1 MAAVA
6 IAEIILIAIN
16 IAMAKY
22 HAKIFLSG
30 RSVKHGWWG
39 LAYIA
44 ATVVLCAVVKSWQLF
59 VMALIIRKV
68 FFDTSLN
75 YFLHRSIYYV
85 STETTSIIDKLHYK
99 IWGNKSMVYLP
110 IYLMI
115 LIILNCLQAF

>member
-1 MAAVA
+1 MTYLG
-6 IAEIILIAIN
+6 EILLILVN
-16 IAMAKY
+16 IAMAYY
-22 HAKIFLSG
+22 HACIFKDG
-30 RSVKHGWWG
+30 GKVKHGWWG

-99 IWGNKSMVYLP
+99 IWGNKSRVYLP